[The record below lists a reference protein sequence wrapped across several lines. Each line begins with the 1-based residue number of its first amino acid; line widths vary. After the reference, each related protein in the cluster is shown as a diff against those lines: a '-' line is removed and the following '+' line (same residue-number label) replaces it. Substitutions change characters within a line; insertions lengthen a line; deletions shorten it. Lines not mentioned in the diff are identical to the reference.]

1 VLVEIIK
8 SHIDQSVNFIDKK
21 EIGYL
26 ESRFVRRVDDY
37 FITYLSSQTGCD
49 QACRM
54 CHLTS
59 TGQNKFQDTK
69 IKEFIAQAQP
79 VLSHYDELVKSGNPQ
94 AKSMHYNFMAR
105 GEPLNNPVFRD
116 KEKAYNLLKELR
128 HLSEIRNLSPRFLIS
143 SIIPKTFE
151 DVEFEDI
158 FGAIHPNIYY
168 SLYSMNEKFRK
179 KWLNKA
185 LDPNKALQKLA
196 RWEQITQ
203 SPSKIHF
210 ALIEG
215 ENDSEKDMLDIC
227 KAVKSHGMNPN
238 FNIVRY
244 NPASA
249 KYGAEPS
256 EEVVKRNAGIIES
269 ELGNKVKVIPRVGT
283 DVYASCGMFIK

>member
-1 VLVEIIK
+1 MEIIK
-8 SHIDQSVNFIDKK
+8 SDLDQSVNFIEKK

-54 CHLTS
+54 CHLTA
-59 TGQNKFQDTK
+59 TGQNKLQDTK
-69 IKEFIAQAQP
+69 IEEFISQAYP
-79 VLSHYDELVKSGNPQ
+79 VLNHYDDLVKSGNPK

-105 GEPLNNPVFRD
+105 GEPLNNPVFRNKGD
-116 KEKAYNLLKELR
+116 AYYLLKELR
-128 HLSEIRNLSPRFLIS
+128 YLSEIRNLSTRFLIS

-227 KAVKSHGMNPN
+227 AAVKQHGMNPN
-238 FNIVRY
+238 FNMVRY
-244 NPASA
+244 NPADER
-249 KYGAEPS
+249 YGVEPS
-256 EEVVKRNAGIIES
+256 EEVIKRNANIIES
-269 ELGNKVKVIPRVGT
+269 ELGNKVKIIPRVGT
-283 DVYASCGMFIK
+283 DVQASCGMFVK